1 MNFITIRNLQHNWN
15 ILWQW
20 IRNYEP
26 FIAII
31 HFHQTDRFPSQ
42 LRYFTALRNFQHN
55 GVFSTKFW
63 IFIAMNS
70 FHQKWIL
77 ITLIKSHWWNLMI
90 LMNFHHSVTFSSQQ
104 WFFIM
109 MMNFIKMILSCHNEE
124 FHIIDNLSSKIMN
137 VHPMMNLQDN
147 NWFFITI
154 MNFQHNHQ
162 FSS

>member
-1 MNFITIRNLQHNWN
+1 MNFVTIMNLQHNWN

-20 IRNYEP
+20 WRNYEP

-109 MMNFIKMILSCHNEE
+109 MMNFIKMILSCHQKLLM
-124 FHIIDNLSSKIMN
+124 FIQWWIFRTTID
-137 VHPMMNLQDN
+137 
-147 NWFFITI
+147 
-154 MNFQHNHQ
+154 
-162 FSS
+162 FSSQSWIFNTTINFHHKDKFS